1 MEPNEN
7 KMSEYIMRIEMKDHS
22 VKKDVKAAIVDG
34 RIQYETDPMQKNHRQ
49 LQFHSAKIKTGVV
62 KLSQP
67 NASKACIILS

>member
-34 RIQYETDPMQKNHRQ
+34 RI
-49 LQFHSAKIKTGVV
+49 
-62 KLSQP
+62 
-67 NASKACIILS
+67 